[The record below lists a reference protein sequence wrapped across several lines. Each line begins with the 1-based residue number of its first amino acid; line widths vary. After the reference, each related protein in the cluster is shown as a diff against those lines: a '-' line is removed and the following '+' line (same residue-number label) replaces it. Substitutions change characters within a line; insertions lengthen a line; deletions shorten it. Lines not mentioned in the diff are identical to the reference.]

1 MSAKH
6 GRSLVEPAGPNL
18 DARARRFSRRA
29 LLRLS
34 VLAGLGAV
42 AAACAGPAPAQP
54 GLTLVPTPSS
64 TAAPAAAFT
73 VEIHRSPTCECCHE
87 WVAYLRAEGTV
98 VTEVEEADV
107 SAYKRSLGIPQELW
121 SCHTSA
127 VDSYVV
133 EGHVPREAIERLLAE
148 RPDIDGIALAG
159 MPPGSPGMPGP
170 KEAPLE
176 VQSFRDGVVTLFG
189 SY

>member
-1 MSAKH
+1 M
-6 GRSLVEPAGPNL
+6 
-18 DARARRFSRRA
+18 
-29 LLRLS
+29 S
-34 VLAGLGAV
+34 VLAGLAAG
-42 AAACAGPAPAQP
+42 AAACAAPAPAQP
-54 GLTLVPTPSS
+54 GVTFGPAPSS

-73 VEIHRSPTCECCHE
+73 VEIHRSPTCACCHE
-87 WVAYLRAEGTV
+87 WVAYLRAEGTT

-121 SCHTSA
+121 SCHTSV
-127 VDSYVV
+127 VDGYVV
-133 EGHVPREAIERLLAE
+133 EGHVPLEAIERLLAE

-176 VQSFRDGVVTLFG
+176 VQSFRNGVITPFG
-189 SY
+189 TY

>member
-1 MSAKH
+1 M
-6 GRSLVEPAGPNL
+6 EPEGPNL
-18 DARARRFSRRA
+18 DARERRFSRRA

-34 VLAGLGAV
+34 VLAGLGTV
-42 AAACAGPAPAQP
+42 AAACAGRSQPTLTLAPAP
-54 GLTLVPTPSS
+54 SS
-64 TAAPAAAFT
+64 PAAALT

-87 WVAYLRAEGTV
+87 WVAYLRAEGTA
-98 VTEVEEADV
+98 VTEVEEADI

-121 SCHTSA
+121 SCHTSV
-127 VDSYVV
+127 VDGYVV
-133 EGHVPREAIERLLAE
+133 EGHVPLEAIERLLAE
-148 RPDIDGIALAG
+148 RPDIEGIALAG

-176 VQSFRDGVVTLFG
+176 VRSFRDGVVTPFG